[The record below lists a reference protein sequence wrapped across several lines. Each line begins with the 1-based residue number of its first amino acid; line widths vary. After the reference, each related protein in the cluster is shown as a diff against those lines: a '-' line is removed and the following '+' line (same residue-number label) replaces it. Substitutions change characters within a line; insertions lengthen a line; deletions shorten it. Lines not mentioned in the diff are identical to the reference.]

1 MIVELEFFNWY
12 VYKINPSGGKMESTE
27 LFEVIKKFD
36 KEMNNLYK
44 SQKRETGYYSEMNSY
59 VLKDIGGYE
68 AVKRLIHFKEDSE
81 ALKLFASKK
90 RLDLAAESLVLK
102 KDYEKLFTENEKE
115 ICRKR
120 LEEYSKSSV

>member
-1 MIVELEFFNWY
+1 
-12 VYKINPSGGKMESTE
+12 MESTE